1 MTTPQV
7 TKLHTLTGHN
17 DCVYT
22 LEPSPSSQHFFSAA
36 GDGMVVLWDQQA
48 PETGQLIAKLPN
60 SIYALHHH
68 AASNLLI
75 AGHNYEGI
83 HILDWENKKEV
94 GSLQLTTAAVF
105 DIKSHHDHVFVAGG
119 DGILQKINL
128 TSLKILAATTPVEK
142 SARCIAVHPTRG
154 EVAVGY
160 SDNYIRVY
168 DLDDLTL
175 KYAWPA
181 HDNSVFTLQFDPSG
195 RFLMSGSRDARLKA
209 WDTRT
214 GYALAAEVVAHLFA
228 INHLDFSPD
237 GKHFVTCSMDKSL
250 KVWNFEELKLIKVID
265 RSRHAGHATS
275 VNKVMWR
282 TWNNQLVSASD
293 DRTISIWNIIF

>member
-1 MTTPQV
+1 MATPQV
-7 TKLHTLTGHN
+7 NKLHALTGHN
-17 DCVYT
+17 DCVYS
-22 LEPSPSSQHFFSAA
+22 LEPSPVKQQFFSAA

-48 PETGQLIAKLPN
+48 PDTGQLIARLPN

-83 HILDWENKKEV
+83 HVLDWENKKEV

-105 DIKSHHDHVFVAGG
+105 DIKSHDDMLFVAGG
-119 DGILQKINL
+119 DGLVKKISL
-128 TSLKILAATTPVEK
+128 TSLHVLTTTTPAEK
-142 SARCIAVHPTRG
+142 SARCMAIHAIRG
-154 EVAVGY
+154 ELAVGY

-168 DLDDLTL
+168 NLDDLTL

-181 HDNSVFTLQFDPSG
+181 HSNSVFTLAFDPAG
-195 RFLMSGSRDARLKA
+195 KYLLSGSRDARLKA
-209 WDTRT
+209 WDSTA
-214 GYALAAEVVAHLFA
+214 GYTLAGEVVAHLFS

-250 KVWNFEELKLIKVID
+250 KVWNFEELKLVKVID
-265 RSRHAGHATS
+265 RARHAGHATS
-275 VNKVMWR
+275 INKVLWSD
-282 TWNNQLVSASD
+282 WNNQLVSASD